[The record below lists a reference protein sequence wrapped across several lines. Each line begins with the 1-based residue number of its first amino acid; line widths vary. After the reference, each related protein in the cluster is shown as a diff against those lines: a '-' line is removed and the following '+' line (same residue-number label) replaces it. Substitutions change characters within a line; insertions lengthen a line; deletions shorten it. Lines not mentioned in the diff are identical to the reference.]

1 MYYLLSLFNV
11 VLISI
16 GQIFL
21 KKSAMV
27 VTDNFIEKLMNI
39 NFITGLF
46 FYGISTLMWI
56 VILKHIK
63 LSVAYP
69 MMSLSYVAVMI
80 AAQFVFHEKIYMMQ
94 WAGIVLIIMGV
105 GLIASK

>member
-1 MYYLLSLFNV
+1 VYYLLALFNV

-21 KKSAMV
+21 KKSALV
-27 VTDNFIEKLMNI
+27 ATENFIEKLINI

-46 FYGISTLMWI
+46 FYGVSTLMWI

-69 MMSLSYVAVMI
+69 MMSLSYVIVMI
-80 AAQFVFHEKIYMMQ
+80 AAQIFFHEKVEVVQ
-94 WAGIVLIIMGV
+94 WTGIILIIMGV

>member
-1 MYYLLSLFNV
+1 MYYLLALFNV

-21 KKSAMV
+21 KKSALV
-27 VTDNFIEKLMNI
+27 ATENFIEKLINI

-46 FYGISTLMWI
+46 FYGVSTLMWI

-69 MMSLSYVAVMI
+69 MMSLSYVLVMI
-80 AAQFVFHEKIYMMQ
+80 AAQFFFHEKVEVIQ
-94 WAGIVLIIMGV
+94 WTGIILIIMGV